1 MEVFVAQLINGV
13 ATGAIFAIIAVA
25 INLLLLVKGVFH
37 YSLVHIAVISMY
49 ICWIVLGRTD
59 NNIALAIPIC
69 ILGAVILNV
78 VTEPLFRPLVRRKAN
93 METWILSIGIGIILT
108 EIMSQQLNHGIPVGF
123 PAGLVG
129 GGGQIRAGLIYISL
143 ANIYT
148 IVVGLAAVLVFYYF
162 LFRSKEGRALRAI
175 AQDNRVARLLGIP
188 LNRSGIY
195 SFAIAGLFAGIIAVL
210 LVMTLGAASGSL
222 GDLLAMKAFIIVMFA
237 GTGNLKGGI
246 ICALAVGVVQALCQA
261 YLPGS
266 WTQAIIFAAILVVV
280 IIRPQGVFG
289 GKA

>member
-1 MEVFVAQLINGV
+1 
-13 ATGAIFAIIAVA
+13 
-25 INLLLLVKGVFH
+25 
-37 YSLVHIAVISMY
+37 
-49 ICWIVLGRTD
+49 
-59 NNIALAIPIC
+59 
-69 ILGAVILNV
+69 
-78 VTEPLFRPLVRRKAN
+78 
-93 METWILSIGIGIILT
+93 METWILALGIGIILT

-129 GGGQIRAGLIYISL
+129 GGGSIHAGLIYISL

-148 IVVGLAAVLVFYYF
+148 IVIGVVAVLVFYYF

-175 AQDNRVARLLGIP
+175 AQDNRIARLLGIP
-188 LNRSGIY
+188 LNRAGLY

-210 LVMTLGAASGSL
+210 LIMTLGAASSSI

-246 ICALAVGVVQALCQA
+246 ICALAVGVVQALCLA

-266 WTQAIIFAAILVVV
+266 WTQAIIFAVILIVV
-280 IIRPQGVFG
+280 IIRPQGLFG
-289 GKA
+289 GRA